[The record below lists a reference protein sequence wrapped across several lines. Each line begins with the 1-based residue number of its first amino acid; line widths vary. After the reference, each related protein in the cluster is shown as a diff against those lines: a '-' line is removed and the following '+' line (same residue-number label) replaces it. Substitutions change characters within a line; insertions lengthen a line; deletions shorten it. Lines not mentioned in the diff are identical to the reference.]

1 MNLTDALKNK
11 NKLIYGTENVVK
23 NSKKL
28 VQVFISSNYP
38 EEMRLELKKN
48 IGKVE
53 VEQLKQNSEELG
65 TLLRKPFLISV
76 IGIKK

>member
-28 VQVFISSNYP
+28 VQFFIS
-38 EEMRLELKKN
+38 
-48 IGKVE
+48 
-53 VEQLKQNSEELG
+53 
-65 TLLRKPFLISV
+65 
-76 IGIKK
+76 